1 VNARACVALFPEDQ
15 IPVIL
20 DTVLDCASTLR
31 KKSPN
36 ELENHLST
44 RLVKRLQVD
53 LRMRG
58 GPFVV
63 CPEYQVLDKS
73 VDDAQHK
80 GHIDICFVTTQGS
93 DTYFA
98 IEAKRLHV
106 TYGKG
111 KWTSLVG
118 EYVTGNQGMMCFV
131 TAKYSAAQQAGAM
144 LGYVFDGDT
153 NKARDGISKSIDN
166 NRTKLNLAGTQGLLK
181 SRIVHRAEHVDE
193 TQHHFGRRPFTMYHL
208 LVPV

>member
-1 VNARACVALFPEDQ
+1 MSAQDCVALFPQDQ
-15 IPVIL
+15 IPLIL

-31 KKSPN
+31 KKSPS

-53 LRMRG
+53 PRMRG

-63 CPEYQVLDKS
+63 CPEYQVLDES
-73 VDDAQHK
+73 IDDAKHK

-93 DTYFA
+93 HTYFA

-106 TYGKG
+106 TFGNG

-118 EYVTGNQGMMCFV
+118 EYVAGNQGMMCFV
-131 TAKYSAAQQAGAM
+131 TSKYSASQRAGAM

-153 NKARDGISKSIDN
+153 GRARDGISKAIDS
-166 NRTKLNLAGTQGLLK
+166 NRKKLKLAGKNGLIQ
-181 SRIVHRAEHVDE
+181 SGIVQRAERVDE
-193 TQHHFGRRPFTMYHL
+193 TRHQFGHRPFTIYHL
-208 LVPV
+208 LVSV